1 MLGLGPTV
9 RSSRPEVFLWKGV
22 LIICSKLTG
31 EHPCQSAIAT
41 LLSSHFG
48 MSVLLQIC
56 CILSEHLFLRTPLD
70 GCFWTVKEITGK
82 FMKKVKI
89 KNGKAQVKKSGTW
102 LKIYYFSKTF
112 QRISL
117 GLKQIVLLFIETG
130 FINTILSK
138 INLYI
143 Q

>member
-1 MLGLGPTV
+1 
-9 RSSRPEVFLWKGV
+9 
-22 LIICSKLTG
+22 
-31 EHPCQSAIAT
+31 
-41 LLSSHFG
+41 
-48 MSVLLQIC
+48 
-56 CILSEHLFLRTPLD
+56 
-70 GCFWTVKEITGK
+70 
-82 FMKKVKI
+82 MKKVKI